1 MNGTSA
7 SAVGI
12 LAIAIASTAFAVAKW
27 DKWVVVT
34 LFEVRQYRVAVAK
47 PE

>member
-12 LAIAIASTAFAVAKW
+12 LAIASTAFAVDKW

-34 LFEVRQYRVAVAK
+34 LFEVRQCRVAVAK